1 MYWDI
6 NPNSKIPMS
15 GPQSKINLVKIFY
28 KILLYVIFLFDDK
41 GTYSVYT
48 LVGMLVCYFVLLVMR
63 YRTNPYYIRSVNSL
77 NAICEVTLFWST
89 LCVLTHVLFNDG
101 DSDIGLVYLIIEV
114 PFAAYSFLIILE
126 RRKFN
131 IMKSNLKNLKKD
143 EDIEIY
149 FNIVREYVELR
160 ERDSYRMKLEG
171 LLKYYSK
178 NSNKIENERLCT
190 ELSLDIGKEEEG
202 SNKISKWYLLLKT
215 ILQDSLEKF

>member
-1 MYWDI
+1 
-6 NPNSKIPMS
+6 MS
-15 GPQSKINLVKIFY
+15 GPQSKINLVKFFY
-28 KILLYVIFLFDDK
+28 KILLYVIFLFDYK
-41 GTYSVYT
+41 GKYSLYT
-48 LVGMLVCYFVLLVMR
+48 LIGMLVCYFVLLFRR
-63 YRTNPYYIRSVNSL
+63 YKTNPYYIRSVNSL

-101 DSDIGLVYLIIEV
+101 DSDIGLVYLILEV
-114 PFAAYSFLIILE
+114 PFAAYSFVIILE

-131 IMKSNLKNLKKD
+131 IMKSNLNNLKKD

-160 ERDSYRMKLEG
+160 ERDYYRMKLEG

-202 SNKISKWYLLLKT
+202 SN
-215 ILQDSLEKF
+215 